1 MTRTKPLA
9 FRLTRYFSLT
19 SIVGLILVTGCLI
32 WAYQGVALHLLIEH
46 ESRAN
51 ADLTRAFAN
60 TVWRDNRGFV
70 LGSGAK
76 TREALL
82 SDPALPKLR
91 ADVLA
96 KMGGLRVAKIKIYN
110 TDGLTIFS
118 TDEKQIGED
127 KSGNDGFRR
136 ARDGMVASNLTYR
149 DHFDAFEGTIS
160 ARNLIYSY
168 IPVRAAEGAPVEG
181 VLEVYSDVTELI
193 DAQSRARW
201 RIAGIVLASL
211 AALYLFLLIVVRK
224 ADRIIARQEQER
236 AAQEAEILHQ
246 AHHDAL
252 TGLPN
257 RGYFAE
263 RLAEVLVVAEGSA
276 QTGALLY
283 IDLDRFK
290 VVNDSIGHGGGDQL
304 LKAAADRIRSCLRQT
319 DLLFRMGGD
328 EFTVVL
334 QQISSPDYAAYVA
347 RRINSAVASPFSVYG
362 TDVYVG
368 ATIGIAV
375 FPTDGRTVDELVR
388 NADAAMYSCKS
399 VGRGS
404 HAFYQARMNERAA
417 QRLSMETALKRAFE
431 YGEFQLHYQPRLD
444 ATSREIVAVEALLR
458 WDHPIRGLL
467 PPAEFLPVLEEMEL
481 MSLVGEWVL
490 RGALLQL
497 QAWRRSGV
505 GEVRVSVNV
514 SGRQFQHPRFVEMVA
529 RVLRDTGIAPR
540 LVELELTESLLILNP
555 DAARS
560 TLDALKKLGVQVS
573 IDDFGTGFSSL
584 DRLRHLPFDYLKID
598 RSFVAE
604 IGASERDRAMVTA
617 IAALGN
623 ALGITVVVEGV
634 ETEMQASFF
643 SGIRCGEL
651 QGHLFCKALPAA
663 QVGEFFARSNDRD
676 ATLPQLSLSS

>member
-1 MTRTKPLA
+1 LTRTKPLA

-32 WAYQGVALHLLIEH
+32 WAYQVVALHLLIEH

-60 TVWRDNRGFV
+60 TVWRDYRGFV

-110 TDGLTIFS
+110 TDGLTVFS

-127 KSGNDGFRR
+127 KGSNKGFRR

-149 DHFDAFEGTIS
+149 DHFDAFEGAIS

-168 IPVRAAEGAPVEG
+168 IPVRLAEGAPLEG
-181 VLEVYSDVTELI
+181 VFEVYSDVTELI

-201 RIAGIVLASL
+201 QIAGIVLASL

-263 RLAEVLVVAEGSA
+263 RLAEVLTVAQGSA
-276 QTGALLY
+276 ETGALLY

-290 VVNDSIGHGGGDQL
+290 LVNDSIGHGGGDQL

-319 DLLFRMGGD
+319 DLIFRMGGD

-334 QQISSPDYAAYVA
+334 QQISSPDYPAYVA

-362 TDVYVG
+362 TDVFVG

-399 VGRGS
+399 VGRGA
-404 HAFYQARMNERAA
+404 HAFYQVKMNERAA
-417 QRLSMETALKRAFE
+417 ERLSMETALKRAFE
-431 YGEFQLHYQPRLD
+431 CGEFQLHYQPRLD
-444 ATSREIVAVEALLR
+444 AASREIVAVEALLR

-467 PPAEFLPVLEEMEL
+467 PPKEFLPVLEEMEL

-490 RGALLQL
+490 RSALLQQ
-497 QAWRRSGV
+497 QAWQRGGF
-505 GEVRVSVNV
+505 GEVRVSANV

-529 RVLRDTGIAPR
+529 RVLRETGIAPR

-584 DRLRHLPFDYLKID
+584 DRLRYLPFDYLKID

-623 ALGITVVVEGV
+623 ALGIKVVVEGV
-634 ETEMQASFF
+634 ETETQASFF

-663 QVGEFFARSNDRD
+663 QVGEFFARSNERR